1 MMQASP
7 LTPTRL
13 LPYAASSAAACGLG
27 LILCNRVSTAA
38 MYGASFAAL
47 GALVALP
54 LVAWG
59 TPRGTNALL
68 GGFVAAFL
76 ARMILVAAGLLAA
89 HAQGQA
95 ALQYAFS
102 FFAVYGL
109 TQFVE
114 LAYVWNASRGRPV
127 AAP

>member
-1 MMQASP
+1 VTQAAPVLSP
-7 LTPTRL
+7 RL
-13 LPYAASSAAACGLG
+13 LPYAACSAAVCVIGLV
-27 LILCNRVSTAA
+27 ICNRISTAA

-54 LVAWG
+54 LVVWG

-68 GGFVAAFL
+68 GGFVAGFF
-76 ARMILVAAGLLAA
+76 ARMIVVAAGLLAS

-102 FFAVYGL
+102 FFALYGL
-109 TQFVE
+109 TQVVE
-114 LAYVWNASRGRPV
+114 VAYVWNASRERPV
-127 AAP
+127 EAP

>member
-1 MMQASP
+1 MTQAAPVWSS
-7 LTPTRL
+7 RL
-13 LPYAASSAAACGLG
+13 LPYAACSAAACGLG
-27 LILCNRVSTAA
+27 LTICNRVSTAA
-38 MYGASFAAL
+38 LYGAAFAAL

-68 GGFVAAFL
+68 GGFVAGFL
-76 ARMILVAAGLLAA
+76 ARMILVAVGLLAS

-95 ALQYAFS
+95 ALHYAFS

-109 TQFVE
+109 TQMVE
-114 LAYVWNASRGRPV
+114 VAHVWNASRGRPV
-127 AAP
+127 QAP

>member
-1 MMQASP
+1 MTQVAPVSS
-7 LTPTRL
+7 TRI
-13 LPYAASSAAACGLG
+13 LPYAACSAAACGLG
-27 LILCNRVSTAA
+27 LAICNRVSSAA
-38 MYGASFAAL
+38 LYGAAFAAL
-47 GALVALP
+47 GALLALP

-68 GGFVAAFL
+68 GAFVAGFL
-76 ARMILVAAGLLAA
+76 ARMIFVAAGLLAS

-109 TQFVE
+109 TQTVE
-114 LAYVWNASRGRPV
+114 VAHVWNASRGRPV
-127 AAP
+127 QAP